1 MYLYACRGNVRM
13 HALQCCYYFELDCE
27 VLSKSK
33 PPFPLSMYFT
43 ACDLLQTKW
52 SMLTYSIFPY
62 EKSSSEVS
70 PTLINH
76 FHLSI

>member
-13 HALQCCYYFELDCE
+13 HAFQCYYFELDCE

-33 PPFPLSMYFT
+33 PPFPLSIYFT